1 MERIIFSLL
10 MLSALPCMAEIKDQ
24 PAALAA
30 LNSAAPKDRLDAIRF
45 LGGHSSP
52 EAYKAMAEH
61 FNSEKDAYLR
71 VKTVEAMDVSVSTW
85 AYVCVSSAAGDT
97 NKFVR
102 AAAASALAEIAGNA
116 AADKDMRTLAKDQAE
131 SVRLTLV
138 NALSLV
144 PSTSSVSI
152 IGTTLADKKGP
163 LRARRAAAAAL
174 NKMNTRAA
182 SEELIKHLSDQD
194 PEIKAA
200 ARQGKA
206 ALSQKTVK

>member
-1 MERIIFSLL
+1 MKDIFLAVIL
-10 MLSALPCMAEIKDQ
+10 FSAVPCMAQVKDQ
-24 PAALAA
+24 ASALAA
-30 LNSAAPKDRLDAIRF
+30 LDSAASKDRLDAIRF
-45 LGGHSSP
+45 LGGHNSP

-102 AAAASALAEIAGNA
+102 AAAASALAQIAGNT
-116 AADKDMRTLAKDQAE
+116 AADKDMQALAKDQAE

-152 IGTTLADKKGP
+152 IGTTLADKNGP

-182 SEELIKHLSDQD
+182 SEELLKHLSDQD